1 MHPNITFTQLRCFV
15 AVAETSGFTS
25 AAQRIHLT
33 QSAVSQAIAGLEDA
47 LGAKLLT
54 RTREGVV
61 LTDMGEAAL
70 IEARALLAG
79 AQRLA
84 AVTRNSDKLAGA
96 TLRIGSVQS
105 AAARLLP
112 GWLKPF
118 RALYPQAGITLHE
131 GTDDEVT
138 AWVLADAVDV
148 GISGQAHPDLDNHIV
163 ANDDFVLVL
172 PADHRLAKNA
182 SISLEALD
190 GERAIFSGGGDDT
203 QLATALMAAGAKPQ
217 VLFLAR
223 DNSTIFGMVREGI
236 GLTIMPDLTLPDDT
250 TGLAVRRLTPTLRRD
265 LHASTH
271 KSGLSPAGK
280 AFMEL
285 LPIDTLNGS
294 T

>member
-15 AVAETSGFTS
+15 AVAETGGFTS

-33 QSAVSQAIAGLEDA
+33 QSAVSQAIAGFEDA

-70 IEARALLAG
+70 IEARTLLAG

-84 AVTRNSDKLAGA
+84 AVTRSSDKLAGA

-118 RALYPQAGITLHE
+118 RALYPQAGIILHE
-131 GTDDEVT
+131 GVDQEVT
-138 AWVLADAVDV
+138 DWVLADAVDV
-148 GISGQAHPDLDNHIV
+148 GISGFAHPDLDNHIV
-163 ANDDFVLVL
+163 ANDDFVLIL
-172 PADHRLAKNA
+172 PAAHRLAKNA
-182 SISLEALD
+182 SIGLD
-190 GERAIFSGGGDDT
+190 AIEGERAIFSGGGGED
-203 QLATALMAAGAKPQ
+203 QLDRALAAAGAKPQ

-236 GLTIMPDLTLPDDT
+236 GLTIMPELSLPEDT

-265 LHASTH
+265 LHASTR
-271 KSGLSPAGK
+271 KSGLSAAGQ

-285 LPIDTLNGS
+285 LPNGK
-294 T
+294 

>member
-1 MHPNITFTQLRCFV
+1 MHPNITLTQLRCFV
-15 AVAETSGFTS
+15 AVAETGGFTT

-33 QSAVSQAIAGLEDA
+33 QSAVSQAIAGFEDA

-84 AVTRNSDKLAGA
+84 AVTKASDALAGA

-118 RALYPQAGITLHE
+118 RALYPQAGIILHE
-131 GTDDEVT
+131 GTDHEVT
-138 AWVLADAVDV
+138 NWVLADAVDV
-148 GISGQAHPDLDNHIV
+148 GISGSAHPDLDNHIV
-163 ANDDFVLVL
+163 ANDDFVLIL
-172 PADHRLAKNA
+172 PTNHRLAKNA
-182 SISLEALD
+182 SIGLEAID
-190 GERAIFSGGGDDT
+190 GERAIFSGGGDN
-203 QLATALMAAGAKPQ
+203 QLEEALAASGIKPQ
-217 VLFLAR
+217 ILFEAR

-236 GLTIMPDLTLPDDT
+236 ALTIMPDLTLPEDT

-265 LHASTH
+265 LHASTR
-271 KSGLSPAGK
+271 KTRLSAAGR
-280 AFMEL
+280 AFLEL
-285 LPIDTLNGS
+285 LPIAK
-294 T
+294 

>member
-15 AVAETSGFTS
+15 AVAETGGFTS

-84 AVTRNSDKLAGA
+84 AVTRTSDKLAGA

-118 RALYPQAGITLHE
+118 RALYPEAGITLHE

-138 AWVLADAVDV
+138 AWVLANAVDV

-172 PADHRLAKNA
+172 PANHRLAKNS

-203 QLATALMAAGAKPQ
+203 QLAAALMAAGAKPQ

-250 TGLAVRRLTPTLRRD
+250 TGLVVRRLTPTLRRD

-285 LPIDTLNGS
+285 LPIDTLNGPK
-294 T
+294 

>member
-15 AVAETSGFTS
+15 AVAETGGFTS

-61 LTDMGEAAL
+61 LSDMGEAAL

-84 AVTRNSDKLAGA
+84 AVTRTSDKLAGA

-172 PADHRLAKNA
+172 PANHRLAKNA

-203 QLATALMAAGAKPQ
+203 QLAAALMAVGAKPQ

-271 KSGLSPAGK
+271 RSGLSPAGK

-285 LPIDTLNGS
+285 LPIDSVNGS
-294 T
+294 K